1 MPAFELQKQRQK
13 IEVRVGE
20 LEKHA
25 QIIGPQNEILTDRV
39 ELLAREIAE
48 LKAQEESLVRAAAAS
63 DSEVARLVAT
73 YTGQLDEAALASK
86 SLVDKLHPNS
96 SGTNHHMHYYQCLDT
111 IDKLQVAMQGQF
123 KSTAERV
130 GDCVRVNNELPS
142 PWKEFLPFG
151 AQNVPE
157 LLHVAKTE
165 HMRISKNS
173 LVLAKDKLVFD
184 VQAEM
189 LAALSAEADRL
200 LMLDGHKELLERCRS
215 LSAVG
220 GLCESADAVISK
232 CAAELADPA
241 IKQIRENTI
250 PLGYRQALD
259 MLNSSYNELAGVQT
273 VSIDEKIESVL
284 RPFDFQLNVAENILQ
299 ALVDERS
306 MIDGWSSLWSKVSK
320 DLDRQNNDLVK
331 QKSGLE
337 SSAGAVAG
345 SQQQLI
351 HPDDVLALSLKKLL
365 SMSVKTSNA
374 VLSLTEPGSGSAH
387 GSSKNAAAELFQT
400 LLDSRADVDSDM
412 QIEEIDDIY
421 RQHQTRRDSWLSQDA
436 AFTSWELL
444 LADAKECNLLK
455 NMADNSVDA
464 ESRMCLNSEQK
475 IAGANNLMKAALQGG
490 DEYSGSEALD
500 ILPVAVKDLL
510 GELKYQAGVQRKRV
524 TRATMLAEE
533 PSKAIDSDYAA
544 LFCQFY

>member
-1 MPAFELQKQRQK
+1 M
-13 IEVRVGE
+13 
-20 LEKHA
+20 
-25 QIIGPQNEILTDRV
+25 
-39 ELLAREIAE
+39 ELLTREIAE
-48 LKAQEESLVRAAAAS
+48 LNAQEESLVRAAAAS

-86 SLVDKLHPNS
+86 SLVDKLHTNS

-151 AQNVPE
+151 AQNIPE

-184 VQAEM
+184 AQAEM
-189 LAALSAEADRL
+189 LATLSAEADRL
-200 LMLDGHKELLERCRS
+200 LMLDDHKELLERCRS
-215 LSAVG
+215 LSVVG
-220 GLCESADAVISK
+220 SLCESADDVISK
-232 CAAELADPA
+232 RAAELADPA
-241 IKQIRENTI
+241 IKQIRENTML
-250 PLGYRQALD
+250 LGYKQALD

-284 RPFDFQLNVAENILQ
+284 RLFDFQLNVAENILQ

-320 DLDRQNNDLVK
+320 DLDKQNNDLVK

-345 SQQQLI
+345 SQQLI

-387 GSSKNAAAELFQT
+387 GSSTNAAAELFQT
-400 LLDSRADVDSDM
+400 LLDSQADVDNDM

-475 IAGANNLMKAALQGG
+475 M
-490 DEYSGSEALD
+490 
-500 ILPVAVKDLL
+500 
-510 GELKYQAGVQRKRV
+510 
-524 TRATMLAEE
+524 
-533 PSKAIDSDYAA
+533 
-544 LFCQFY
+544 